1 MPLLIDASVADK
13 AKIDPRTGPIQG
25 VQPNANYMQSVSGID
40 VGVHGVCVC
49 GKYPSVRWQ

>member
-25 VQPNANYMQSVSGID
+25 VQPNANADPYVIATVMID
-40 VGVHGVCVC
+40 TIC
-49 GKYPSVRWQ
+49 SSASS